1 MTHYSMH
8 IKTNISKH
16 FTQEQTSLPTSGGE
30 ISCCHL

>member
-1 MTHYSMH
+1 MH

-30 ISCCHL
+30 IPCCHL